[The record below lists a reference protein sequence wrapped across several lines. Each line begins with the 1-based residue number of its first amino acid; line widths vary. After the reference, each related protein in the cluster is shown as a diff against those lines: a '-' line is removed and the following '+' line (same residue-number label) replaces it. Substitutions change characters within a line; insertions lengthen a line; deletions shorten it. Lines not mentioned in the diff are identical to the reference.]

1 MTQSRQFLIKFAVLL
16 VVLYALVAINPVNDH
31 VIIPYTNVL
40 AWVVAKSL
48 ALIHI
53 TAAADGTVI
62 NAARFALDIHNGCNG
77 VEAVVL
83 LLAAIAAFPASL
95 FERAKGL
102 LLGLLFVQVV
112 NVIRLMMLFWLGAYH
127 RSVFDLFHVTVWQTI
142 IVLVTFAFFYVWS
155 TRVASR
161 TSPAP
166 AR

>member
-1 MTQSRQFLIKFAVLL
+1 MTQSRQFLIRFAVLL
-16 VVLYALVAINPVNDH
+16 VVLYALVAIHPVNDN
-31 VIIPYTNVL
+31 VIVPYTNVL
-40 AWVVAKSL
+40 ATVVAKAL

-53 TAAADGTVI
+53 SAAASGTI
-62 NAARFALDIHNGCNG
+62 IRSAIFALDIRNGCNG

-83 LLAAIAAFPASL
+83 LLAAVAAFPASIMD
-95 FERAKGL
+95 RAKGL

-112 NVIRLMMLFWLGAYH
+112 NVIRLVMLFWLGAYH
-127 RSVFDLFHVTVWQTI
+127 RSVFDLFHVTVWQTV

-161 TSPAP
+161 TASAP